1 MKTVVINASP
11 RRKWNTA
18 QIMKEAAK
26 GAESVGAEVEYIDL
40 YDLDLH
46 GCMSCLIC
54 KKVDQERCKCYWKDE
69 LSPLIERI
77 LDADALLIGSPIYFG
92 EPTSHYRALIER
104 LLFCILS
111 YDATPPYYES
121 KLNVGL
127 FFTMNMPKEL
137 YDTYRGSIEFSANSL
152 SMLNGEVKVYPV
164 FNTLQVRDYSKY
176 SMAAFNEEDKMAY
189 REENFPIDL
198 ENAFKI
204 GAELSK

>member
-1 MKTVVINASP
+1 MKTVVINAGP
-11 RRKWNTA
+11 KRRDMNA
-18 QIMKEAAK
+18 QLARSAAK
-26 GAESVGAEVEYIDL
+26 GAESVGSQVEYVDL
-40 YDLDLH
+40 YKLDLC
-46 GCMSCLIC
+46 GCRSCLIC
-54 KKVDQERCKCYWKDE
+54 KQEGKSGKCYWRDE

-77 LDADALLIGSPIYFG
+77 LDADCLLIAAPIFFT

-104 LLFCILS
+104 LIFCILS

-176 SMAAFNEEDKMAY
+176 SMAAFNEEDKTAY